1 MASKLTFLCVL
12 FFVFSLSKGNE
23 TIKRLQ
29 GSKKGSNVQGLHN
42 LKLYLARFGYLN
54 YQHTPNHVNSSENDE
69 FDEELEA
76 ALKDYQNF
84 HHLNPTGM
92 LDEPTVS
99 QMLMPRCGV
108 PDKKISNNHESKLL
122 HIVSHYTFFNNS
134 PRWGKNR
141 LTYAFN
147 SSNYPSIYISP
158 VERAFNRWAN
168 ATQYFTFSRVSN
180 VATADLK
187 VSWERGD
194 HGDDRPFT
202 AGTTVLAHAF
212 APSDGRFHYNAN
224 QSWSIGARQNSYD
237 VETVALHEIGHLLG
251 LYHSQFQNAIMWSYL
266 PIGAVKGLASDDIQG
281 IKALYG
287 YKK

>member
-12 FFVFSLSKGNE
+12 FFVFSLCKGNE

-29 GSKKGSNVQGLHN
+29 GSQKGSKVQGLHN

-54 YQHTPNHVNSSENDE
+54 YQHTPNHVNSNENDE

-84 HHLNPTGM
+84 HHLKPTGM

-122 HIVSHYTFFNNS
+122 HIVSHYTFLKYN
-134 PRWGKNR
+134 RTWGKTR
-141 LTYAFN
+141 LTYSFN
-147 SSNYPSIYISP
+147 SSNYPSIDVSP
-158 VERAFNRWAN
+158 VERAFNKWAN
-168 ATQYFTFSRVSN
+168 ATQYITFSRVSS

-187 VSWERGD
+187 VSW
-194 HGDDRPFT
+194 
-202 AGTTVLAHAF
+202 
-212 APSDGRFHYNAN
+212 
-224 QSWSIGARQNSYD
+224 
-237 VETVALHEIGHLLG
+237 
-251 LYHSQFQNAIMWSYL
+251 
-266 PIGAVKGLASDDIQG
+266 
-281 IKALYG
+281 
-287 YKK
+287 

>member
-29 GSKKGSNVQGLHN
+29 GSQKGSKVQGLHN

-54 YQHTPNHVNSSENDE
+54 YQHTPNHVNSNENDE

-122 HIVSHYTFFNNS
+122 HIVSHYTFFPNS

-147 SSNYPSIYISP
+147 SNYPSIYISP
-158 VERAFNRWAN
+158 VERKLGKRRPWRW
-168 ATQYFTFSRVSN
+168 VSIY
-180 VATADLK
+180 
-187 VSWERGD
+187 WG
-194 HGDDRPFT
+194 
-202 AGTTVLAHAF
+202 VLAHAF
-212 APSDGRFHYNAN
+212 SPSDGRFHYNAD
-224 QSWSIGARQNSYD
+224 QSWSIGARQNSFD

-251 LYHSQFQNAIMWSYL
+251 LGHSQFQNAIMWSA
-266 PIGAVKGLASDDIQG
+266 ISSGAVKGLASDDIQG